1 MGAAMELPHQIDQA
15 LKEAIRE
22 KNEDKRDAIR
32 SLLTAIKNKEKELK
46 RRPNETEIQQLIG
59 AQIKQRKESA
69 EQFSRAGRL
78 DLAGKEEKEA
88 AILQAF
94 LPEALSPEQL
104 EQLVME
110 VIETVGARSPK
121 DMGMLMKALM
131 PKIAGRADGK
141 AVNDLVRAR
150 LAALG

>member
-1 MGAAMELPHQIDQA
+1 MGAAMELSQQIDQA

-104 EQLVME
+104 EQLVLE

-121 DMGMLMKALM
+121 DMGAVMKALM

-141 AVNDLVRAR
+141 MVNDLVRAR
-150 LAALG
+150 LAALS